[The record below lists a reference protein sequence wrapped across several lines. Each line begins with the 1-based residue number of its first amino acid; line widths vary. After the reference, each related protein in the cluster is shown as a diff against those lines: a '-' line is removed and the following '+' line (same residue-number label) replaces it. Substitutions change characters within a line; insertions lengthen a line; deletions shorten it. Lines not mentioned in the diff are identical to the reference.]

1 MLVNKNLVLSALDC
15 NAIFLTIGV
24 KENKHKACAVW
35 GDRSL
40 GSLCHTT
47 VRCHEQMSDICR
59 RGKELANTAP
69 RFMFGMIYI
78 SLQKRWEKIWS
89 VDWRLLIL
97 HEVQI
102 PQQKQEKKNHLYP
115 W

>member
-40 GSLCHTT
+40 GSLCHTKT
-47 VRCHEQMSDICR
+47 NICSYAAMNR
-59 RGKELANTAP
+59 
-69 RFMFGMIYI
+69 
-78 SLQKRWEKIWS
+78 
-89 VDWRLLIL
+89 
-97 HEVQI
+97 
-102 PQQKQEKKNHLYP
+102 
-115 W
+115 